1 MFFIVTHV
9 YLVLPNTYY
18 HQVSEL
24 EKKRQIKLISLRHPL
39 LVLINGGKLVPTV
52 RIYGTYRNKKYETVM

>member
-18 HQVSEL
+18 HQVSGL
-24 EKKRQIKLISLRHPL
+24 EKKGQIKLINLHHL
-39 LVLINGGKLVPTV
+39 LNDP
-52 RIYGTYRNKKYETVM
+52 Y

>member
-24 EKKRQIKLISLRHPL
+24 EKKRQIKLINLQHL
-39 LVLINGGKLVPTV
+39 LIGP
-52 RIYGTYRNKKYETVM
+52 Y